1 MTPPGQNKGRRR
13 GSGLGHGGG
22 GGSGASQVDGSCGNL
37 WTKNNVLPPSSRSR
51 RGFAKL
57 QGRKS
62 LLYLWRSQNG
72 VCPICGEKIDEE
84 IGWDNHH
91 IEWRVHGGSDTMDN
105 RVLLHPACHRQ
116 AHCLG

>member
-1 MTPPGQNKGRRR
+1 GRR
-13 GSGLGHGGG
+13 
-22 GGSGASQVDGSCGNL
+22 
-37 WTKNNVLPPSSRSR
+37 
-51 RGFAKL
+51 
-57 QGRKS
+57 S

-72 VCPICGEKIDEE
+72 VCPVCGNKISEE

-116 AHCLG
+116 LHCLA